1 MTTAGRI
8 IAGPSHPLASSLSH
22 VGSCASV
29 VLGVIGGYTLLAL
42 PIAAWI
48 TSPVVAT
55 MTVGGIVVV
64 AVGCVR
70 LLRPQLVSYRPAPL
84 PPGDAR
90 RQRGFWRW
98 ATLATALAFLAGQTN
113 ALMLYGLIGSAD
125 FDRHLDVE
133 QASATAL
140 LVALTLVAA
149 PLSEETLFRGLAYP
163 LLRRRTNI
171 VAATLITT
179 LVFACMHGNLV
190 QAAATVP
197 LGIVLAL
204 VAERTRGLW
213 QVVIVH
219 VAYNLAAM
227 LVPPQAIHAL
237 ATPHYVVP
245 LAAAWTVCLGPLFVR
260 ARSTGAAVVPG

>member
-1 MTTAGRI
+1 MTTGRTV
-8 IAGPSHPLASSLSH
+8 ACLASSVSCI
-22 VGSCASV
+22 GWCASV
-29 VLGVIGGYTLLAL
+29 VFGVIGGYFLLAL

-70 LLRPQLVSYRPAPL
+70 LLRPQLVSYGPV
-84 PPGDAR
+84 PPGDVR

-98 ATLATALAFLAGQTN
+98 AAFAAALAFLAGQTN
-113 ALMLYGLIGSAD
+113 ALMLYAFTGSAG

-140 LVALTLVAA
+140 VVALTLGVA
-149 PLSEETLFRGLAYP
+149 PLSEETLFRGLMYP
-163 LLRRRTNI
+163 LLRRRTST

-179 LVFACMHGNLV
+179 LLFACMHGNLV

-213 QVVIVH
+213 QVVVLH
-219 VAYNLAAM
+219 MAYNLAAM
-227 LVPPQAIHAL
+227 LAPPQAIQAL
-237 ATPHYVVP
+237 ATPHYAVP
-245 LAAAWTVCLGPLFVR
+245 LAAAWTVCLPPLFVR
-260 ARSTGAAVVPG
+260 ARSSGAAGVPG